1 MTEVSLLLWLCV
13 LPVECGLGFLG
24 QQALCSFRGELGAV
38 QEAEVAEQ
46 HAVVI
51 EGKALQGEVDDEEVV
66 CGVLGIA
73 AIEKGYLLLQ
83 EIKRLHCWLVHYF
96 SLSL

>member
-1 MTEVSLLLWLCV
+1 MTEVSLLLWLCA

-38 QEAEVAEQ
+38 QEAEVTVQ

-51 EGKALQGEVDDEEVV
+51 EGEALQGEVGDEVVV

-73 AIEKGYLLLQ
+73 AFKKGNLFLQ
-83 EIKRLHCWLVHYF
+83 EI
-96 SLSL
+96 